1 MLKKWILLFL
11 QCKIEILQFFSAK
24 KKRGS
29 RSLSWCG
36 ECLIP
41 ERTADGMVSTASCI
55 RNVSVL
61 EHSWTVQCSITCSPL
76 NSEGNRLKVVFLH
89 LRKVSHTTQIFSCAS
104 FCLSFAGWIFHSLTE
119 GTFVTIFNVLHSQV
133 HKVTPLHNMHHNQL
147 QLPLPPKTYR
157 IINLPHSN
165 LMNSV
170 GSHHGCHLDTDG
182 HSQQLRSS
190 QSIS

>member
-76 NSEGNRLKVVFLH
+76 NPEGNRLKVVFLH

-104 FCLSFAGWIFHSLTE
+104 FCLSLLDESFIPWQKEHSSLSSTSC
-119 GTFVTIFNVLHSQV
+119 THKFTKLLLCTTCITISCSFLY
-133 HKVTPLHNMHHNQL
+133 
-147 QLPLPPKTYR
+147 PPKH
-157 IINLPHSN
+157 IE
-165 LMNSV
+165 
-170 GSHHGCHLDTDG
+170 
-182 HSQQLRSS
+182 
-190 QSIS
+190 